1 MGVVWGKAIGN
12 IMGKVVASVPQENHS
27 QLSVNNGSLAH
38 RRIFASVARLPPPVF
53 TGAAPLP
60 LGGSPAGLP
69 TQLIRLWQGTQ
80 QHVS

>member
-1 MGVVWGKAIGN
+1 MHAKKLSE
-12 IMGKVVASVPQENHS
+12 KVLTDH
-27 QLSVNNGSLAH
+27 AH
-38 RRIFASVARLPPPVF
+38 RQIIAPAARLPPPVF

-80 QHVS
+80 HYVS